1 MQLHGGGKSERSFI
15 HINDVCRATMQIM
28 LNAKI
33 GETYHISTKH
43 TITIRGLVENICSL
57 LNKNFDDYV
66 EISEDRI
73 GKDNAYKLDSSKLR
87 NEFNWTEKIDLKEGL
102 EDCLEWFNA
111 NLSLISQQK
120 KDYSHKE

>member
-1 MQLHGGGKSERSFI
+1 M
-15 HINDVCRATMQIM
+15 
-28 LNAKI
+28 
-33 GETYHISTKH
+33 
-43 TITIRGLVENICSL
+43 VENICSL

-111 NLSLISQQK
+111 NLSLINDQK
-120 KDYSHKE
+120 KIIHIKSNGAVVL